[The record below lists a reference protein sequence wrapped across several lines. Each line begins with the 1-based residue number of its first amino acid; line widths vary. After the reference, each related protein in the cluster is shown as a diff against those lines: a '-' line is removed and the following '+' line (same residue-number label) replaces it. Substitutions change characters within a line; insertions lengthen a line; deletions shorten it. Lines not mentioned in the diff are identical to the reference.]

1 LCTLIGVQI
10 FNYYHVDLVIKSI
23 EMENAE
29 EEMNE
34 RMMFLLEAD
43 PEDIP
48 AEPDWSLSL
57 PLENSSGLKHSNN
70 YQYDDIIHI

>member
-1 LCTLIGVQI
+1 
-10 FNYYHVDLVIKSI
+10 
-23 EMENAE
+23 MENAE

-34 RMMFLLEAD
+34 RMMFLLEAE

-57 PLENSSGLKHSNN
+57 PLENSSGYKPLT
-70 YQYDDIIHI
+70 IIY